1 MRALGRIKRTL
12 NLSTGKEQLDQ
23 HMTKQRIQ
31 DEREE
36 VRFPLLRGS
45 FNAAMH
51 SSSIS
56 PNSELYSE
64 STLIRLEVHL

>member
-1 MRALGRIKRTL
+1 M
-12 NLSTGKEQLDQ
+12 
-23 HMTKQRIQ
+23 MKQRIQ